1 MQRPG
6 GRADGSDLKKTA
18 GAKKTKKASGGMFSF
33 GKKKKEPEPEP
44 EPEKKKNFWTF

>member
-6 GRADGSDLKKTA
+6 GRADGSDLKGNA
-18 GAKKTKKASGGMFSF
+18 GKTKKTGGMFSF

>member
-6 GRADGSDLKKTA
+6 GSADDSDLAGKK
-18 GAKKTKKASGGMFSF
+18 KGGFFSF

-44 EPEKKKNFWTF
+44 EPKKKNFWSF